1 MKVLVT
7 GGGGQLGHD
16 VVSILQASGRQVIA
30 PTLAELDFMVPAS
43 IDAIIS
49 EYRPDVVVNCAAY
62 TQVDKAESEAD
73 AAFAVNRDAPGL
85 LARAVAQ
92 TGGRLL
98 HVSTDFVFD
107 GKANEP
113 YTEADTA
120 QPLSV
125 YGRSKLAGE
134 QAVMQALPDAVI
146 LRTAWLYGIHGH
158 NFVKTMLRLA
168 MAGKPLR
175 VVDDQTGSPTWT
187 LDLARV
193 IAGMLDTD
201 ARGLFHYTNAG
212 HTSWHGFACAILAEA
227 ASAGFDIR
235 THEIEPIP
243 TSAYPTPAERPAYS
257 VLDTGRISSLH
268 GIRIPA
274 WRDSL
279 KMMLEELHT
288 CEDCL

>member
-30 PTLAELDFMVPAS
+30 PPQAELDFMVPAS
-43 IDAIIS
+43 IDTIIA
-49 EYRPDVVVNCAAY
+49 EHRPDIVVNCAAY

-85 LARAVAQ
+85 LARAVAK
-92 TGGRLL
+92 TGGRML

-107 GKANEP
+107 GKANQP
-113 YTEADTA
+113 YNESSPAE
-120 QPLSV
+120 PLSV

-134 QAVMQALPDAVI
+134 QVVMQALPNAVI

-175 VVDDQTGSPTWT
+175 VVEDQVGSPTWT
-187 LDLARV
+187 MDLAKA
-193 IAGMLDTD
+193 IAALLDAD
-201 ARGLFHYTNAG
+201 ASGLFHYTNAG

-257 VLDTGRISSLH
+257 VLDTGRIKNLT

-279 KMMLEELHT
+279 KKMLEELHT